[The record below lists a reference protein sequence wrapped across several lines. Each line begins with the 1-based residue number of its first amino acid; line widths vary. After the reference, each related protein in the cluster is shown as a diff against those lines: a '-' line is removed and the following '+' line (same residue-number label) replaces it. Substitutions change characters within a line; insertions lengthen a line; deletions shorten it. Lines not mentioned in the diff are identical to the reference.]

1 MIYDIGIKVLIKMLD
16 LLVLNKKCMV
26 YFINFNEI
34 IVIILFLDYNYVF
47 GIGNDLI
54 IQIVDFIEIDKYKI
68 GILLNGS
75 IV

>member
-54 IQIVDFIEIDKYKI
+54 I
-68 GILLNGS
+68 
-75 IV
+75 